1 MSVRAYALNA
11 KTFTI
16 THELPFTSLNVSNRL
31 NGIGS
36 WSMDMPVSYT
46 DPNGTEL
53 FTSEN
58 FATNKTAIAIVSDKG
73 NIMLG
78 LFEQEQG
85 DFDEDTETLRIG
97 GPDLSLG
104 YMARR
109 QWIAARTTYTS
120 TDLFT
125 VGTNIVNNTNFLG
138 LGTPIDVLYEPD
150 STSGV
155 LTTITLDL
163 ADRKTLYELFND
175 LANVGGFEFMS
186 TVTGDQENGFVS
198 GVLMGYPSIYR
209 RTGYVLE
216 LNKNVK
222 KLGYTIDGRNYANIT
237 YVGGAAKGP
246 WSPVLQAVSS
256 EAFVEYPYY
265 MEYESYN
272 DTSNLAALQARAN
285 RALQLR
291 QNPPR
296 RFDILID
303 HTDPDCTLGTFR
315 LGDEFR
321 MIANRG
327 RLSVDS
333 FFRVESWALTV
344 DSDGSEDVRL
354 SMFETGTF

>member
-109 QWIAARTTYTS
+109 QWIGARTT
-120 TDLFT
+120 
-125 VGTNIVNNTNFLG
+125 
-138 LGTPIDVLYEPD
+138 
-150 STSGV
+150 
-155 LTTITLDL
+155 
-163 ADRKTLYELFND
+163 
-175 LANVGGFEFMS
+175 
-186 TVTGDQENGFVS
+186 
-198 GVLMGYPSIYR
+198 
-209 RTGYVLE
+209 
-216 LNKNVK
+216 
-222 KLGYTIDGRNYANIT
+222 
-237 YVGGAAKGP
+237 
-246 WSPVLQAVSS
+246 
-256 EAFVEYPYY
+256 
-265 MEYESYN
+265 
-272 DTSNLAALQARAN
+272 
-285 RALQLR
+285 
-291 QNPPR
+291 
-296 RFDILID
+296 
-303 HTDPDCTLGTFR
+303 
-315 LGDEFR
+315 
-321 MIANRG
+321 
-327 RLSVDS
+327 
-333 FFRVESWALTV
+333 
-344 DSDGSEDVRL
+344 
-354 SMFETGTF
+354 